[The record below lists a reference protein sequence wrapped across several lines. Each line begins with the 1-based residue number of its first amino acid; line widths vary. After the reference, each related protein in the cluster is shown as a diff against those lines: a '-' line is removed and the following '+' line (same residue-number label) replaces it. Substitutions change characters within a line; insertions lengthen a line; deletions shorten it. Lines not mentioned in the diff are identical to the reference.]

1 MDELVVYTP
10 QFPASPSRKKDG
22 GLPGGGGREGALA
35 GPGVTV
41 GAWACARGANSPVG
55 ASTHTCR
62 VGRTARALGDTQAK
76 DGGHSSVG
84 TAG

>member
-1 MDELVVYTP
+1 MSWLCILHNPRPHPRE
-10 QFPASPSRKKDG
+10 RKMEACR
-22 GLPGGGGREGALA
+22 GGGGREGALA